1 LRDNLL
7 SQRNQSTMNAG
18 TRMKTMIGI
27 LGGMGPLATVDF
39 LNKLVE
45 RTPAGRDQDHVP
57 VVVYSV
63 PQIPDRTAAV
73 LNGGESPL
81 PAMRAG
87 IRTLERAGARAIA
100 IACNTAH
107 FWYDDLAR
115 ECRVPLL
122 HIADSACAALGSD
135 IANVGLLGTNG
146 TLAAGFYQQRLAARG
161 YVCLTNKEEE
171 QERWVMPGIDL
182 VKAGDLPGAG
192 ALLQQAL
199 AALIERGA
207 QRVILACTEIPPA
220 LEYVAAPQLHRC
232 IDATAALA
240 DACIQW
246 SMRGAPAQP
255 AAALADSVA

>member
-1 LRDNLL
+1 MR
-7 SQRNQSTMNAG
+7 MNA
-18 TRMKTMIGI
+18 MIGI

-39 LNKLVE
+39 LSKLVQ
-45 RTPAGRDQDHVP
+45 RTAANCDQEHVP

-63 PQIPDRTAAV
+63 PQIPDRSASI
-73 LNGGESPL
+73 LHGGESPL

-122 HIADSACAALGSD
+122 HIADCACAALGSD
-135 IANVGLLGTNG
+135 VANVGLIATRG
-146 TLAAGFYQQRLAARG
+146 TLAAGFYQQRLTSRG
-161 YVCLTNKEEE
+161 YICLTNGKDELDA
-171 QERWVMPGIDL
+171 WVIPGIGL
-182 VKAGDLPGAG
+182 VKAGNLQGAG
-192 ALLQQAL
+192 ALLQQAV
-199 AALIERGA
+199 AALLERGA

-220 LEYVAAPQLHRC
+220 LECVAAPQLHQC

-246 SMRGAPAQP
+246 SMQNASAEP
-255 AAALADSVA
+255 AAAHAGKVA

>member
-1 LRDNLL
+1 
-7 SQRNQSTMNAG
+7 MNVD
-18 TRMKTMIGI
+18 TRMKAMIGI

-39 LNKLVE
+39 LSKLVE
-45 RTPAGRDQDHVP
+45 RTPASCDQDHVP

-63 PQIPDRTAAV
+63 PQIPERSASI
-73 LNGGESPL
+73 LHGGESPL
-81 PAMRAG
+81 PAMLAG
-87 IRTLERAGARAIA
+87 IRTLERAGADAIA

-135 IANVGLLGTNG
+135 VAKVGLLGTTG

-161 YVCLTNKEEE
+161 YTCLTSGDDE
-171 QERWVMPGIDL
+171 QARWVMPGIGL
-182 VKAGDLPGAG
+182 VKAGDLPAAG

-199 AALIERGA
+199 ASLFERGA

-220 LEYVAAPQLHRC
+220 LQRVAAPQLRRC

-240 DACIQW
+240 DGCIEW
-246 SMRGAPAQP
+246 SLRGAPVQP
-255 AAALADSVA
+255 SAALADE